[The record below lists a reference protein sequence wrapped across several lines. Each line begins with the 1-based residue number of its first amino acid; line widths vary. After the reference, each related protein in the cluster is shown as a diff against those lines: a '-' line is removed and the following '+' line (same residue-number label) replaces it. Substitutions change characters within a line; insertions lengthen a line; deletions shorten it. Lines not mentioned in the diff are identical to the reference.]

1 MTRPLLTV
9 AEESAYLRTSTHA
22 DVVRFIEALAPRT
35 DRMHVSSMGVSAE
48 GREIPVLVFSAD
60 RRFTPDAAHE
70 AARREGRPVVMIVCN
85 IHAGEV
91 EGKEAALMLARDM
104 TAPGSK
110 LAGLMAAATIVVVPI
125 YNPDGNDRIDSAHRT
140 LDLARMDG
148 QVGPEGGVGTRYTGE
163 GINLNRDYTKLEAV
177 ESRLLM
183 ACFGAWNPH
192 VFVDSHTSD
201 GSLHAYGLTFD
212 TSHTV
217 HSGPKDVILYTRD
230 TMLPAVARTLEA
242 RTGLR
247 TGFYG
252 NFRDNDDPTSG
263 WETYPGLPRYGS
275 HYRGLTGRID
285 VLLEAYSYSPFA
297 DRIEVT
303 YEILVE
309 ILGYAAA
316 HGREIVDLCDRA
328 AADTVARGRDPQPD
342 DRVGVNYGVA
352 SRNENGD
359 LHFDYPAYALREA
372 DIASWDL
379 ATLRARRL
387 DGGTVT
393 MWRNAFYCRFE
404 PEIAVRRPRAYVV
417 PAARADVVD
426 HLRAHNVDVERA
438 ARLAGPQRVE
448 QYVVLGR
455 ETTFSPDVGT
465 KPRRETVLWVR
476 SESAQVTVAADDWL
490 VPMDQPLAHVA
501 IYLLEPQ
508 SDDGLVRWGWFDALG
523 AGDVYPVRRLPG
535 SAGLA
540 PPPRAKFE

>member
-1 MTRPLLTV
+1 MPTHPVTV
-9 AEESAYLRTSTHA
+9 AEATGYTKTSVHA
-22 DVVRFIEALAPRT
+22 DVMRFIEALAPLT

-48 GREIPVLVFSAD
+48 GREIPVLVLSEQ
-60 RRFTPDAAHE
+60 RIFTPEQAHE
-70 AARREGRPVVMIVCN
+70 QARLHGRPVVMIVCN

-91 EGKEAALMLARDM
+91 EGKEAALMLARDV
-104 TAPGSK
+104 TRGS
-110 LAGLMAAATIVVVPI
+110 LAWLMGGATIVLVPL
-125 YNPDGNDRIDSAHRT
+125 YNPDGNDRIDVKHRA

-148 QVGPEGGVGTRYTGE
+148 QVGPEGVGTRYTGQ

-201 GSLHAYGLTFD
+201 GSLHAYLLTFD
-212 TSHTV
+212 TAHTV
-217 HSGPKDVILYTRD
+217 LSGPKDVILYTRD
-230 TMLPAVARTLEA
+230 RMLPAIGKSLEA
-242 RTGLR
+242 RTGFR
-247 TGFYG
+247 TWFYG

-285 VLLEAYSYSPFA
+285 ILLEAYSYAPFK
-297 DRIEVT
+297 DRVAVT
-303 YEILVE
+303 YEIFVE
-309 ILGYAAA
+309 ILEYAAK

-328 AADTVARGRDPQPD
+328 AADTVARGTDPQPD
-342 DRVGVNYGVA
+342 DLVGVNYGVA
-352 SRNENGD
+352 SRTATGE
-359 LHFDYPAYALREA
+359 LVFQYPAYALMDA

-379 ATLRARRL
+379 DTLRARRIE
-387 DGGTVT
+387 GGKVT
-393 MWRNAFYCRFE
+393 SWRNVFYCRFV
-404 PEIAVRRPRAYVV
+404 PEISVRRPRAYVV

-426 HLRAHNVDVERA
+426 HLRAHNIDVERA
-438 ARLAGPQRVE
+438 TRVAGTQRTE
-448 QYVVLGR
+448 QYVVLGK
-455 ETTFSPDVGT
+455 ETTFSPDVGNT
-465 KPRRETVLWVR
+465 PRRETVLWVR
-476 SESAQVTVAADDWL
+476 RESADVTVAPEDWV

-535 SAGLA
+535 RAGLA